1 MWEIHRFINILK
13 CICVSVW
20 IRLSKFVF
28 HGKLDHLISNSV
40 FFSVHDRC
48 VKANSAC
55 VVYFWMKPNTQD
67 MYVGKSMRGFDV
79 RMKEHYSNIVNSSNR
94 NQIPGY
100 NLIRRAGLGEWIQF
114 PLCLVH
120 ASNDFEMRIEM
131 RILERDFIICL
142 STVFEY
148 ASQASF
154 DPTPCF

>member
-1 MWEIHRFINILK
+1 
-13 CICVSVW
+13 
-20 IRLSKFVF
+20 
-28 HGKLDHLISNSV
+28 
-40 FFSVHDRC
+40 
-48 VKANSAC
+48 
-55 VVYFWMKPNTQD
+55 MKPNTQD

-131 RILERDFIICL
+131 RILERDFIIFCRPSLNMPFVRRVEKGLCNYESKHGHSIWLIFVYGICYYSFVFAAQVSRLL
-142 STVFEY
+142 SADNSNPFIKL
-148 ASQASF
+148 
-154 DPTPCF
+154 

>member
-1 MWEIHRFINILK
+1 M
-13 CICVSVW
+13 
-20 IRLSKFVF
+20 
-28 HGKLDHLISNSV
+28 
-40 FFSVHDRC
+40 
-48 VKANSAC
+48 KANSAC

-131 RILERDFIICL
+131 RILERDFIIFCRPSLNMRHKPHLIQRLVSKIVTIHDGPARSVAL
-142 STVFEY
+142 SRVVSVTRFADKRNKIPVLF
-148 ASQASF
+148 
-154 DPTPCF
+154 